1 MESHVRVVGADELPT
16 PTTTKRGEGG
26 ERQGVEGTLCSQNN
40 MLVTMVTTP
49 SSAHSLFWV

>member
-26 ERQGVEGTLCSQNN
+26 ERQGAGGTLCSQNN
-40 MLVTMVTTP
+40 MLVTMVTTQTL
-49 SSAHSLFWV
+49 AHSLFWV